1 MWDDTVHYDAHG
13 RKDKSSINHCRKSV
27 YRFFIHYV
35 DGSDYKFEQFINRD
49 NAVRMKN
56 YIINLISLATT
67 YKYFKRRRNG
77 KYSFI
82 S

>member
-13 RKDKSSINHCRKSV
+13 RSDKGSINHCRKSA

-49 NAVRMKN
+49 NAVRIKN
-56 YIINLISLATT
+56 YIINLISLVTT
-67 YKYFKRRRNG
+67 YKYFKRRGNG
-77 KYSFI
+77 K
-82 S
+82 

>member
-13 RKDKSSINHCRKSV
+13 RKDRSSINHCRKSA

-49 NAVRMKN
+49 NAVRIK
-56 YIINLISLATT
+56 II
-67 YKYFKRRRNG
+67 
-77 KYSFI
+77 
-82 S
+82 

>member
-13 RKDKSSINHCRKSV
+13 RKDKSSINHCRKSA

-35 DGSDYKFEQFINRD
+35 NGADYEFEQFINRD
-49 NAVRMKN
+49 NAVRIKN
-56 YIINLISLATT
+56 YIINIISLVTT

-77 KYSFI
+77 KQSFI